1 MQVLRLSDAL
11 QTAAT
16 DADLNY
22 KQADSLVDRNGKG
35 KGLMTF
41 QDRRQHAEQ
50 VFTTCMQQML
60 AVVVGSFQVL
70 LSWIQL
76 SLLPR
81 PSDSQA
87 VEGSGCLTQCSL
99 VAAALLQCC
108 FQGPTSAHSAI

>member
-81 PSDSQA
+81 PSMT
-87 VEGSGCLTQCSL
+87 VKL
-99 VAAALLQCC
+99 
-108 FQGPTSAHSAI
+108 